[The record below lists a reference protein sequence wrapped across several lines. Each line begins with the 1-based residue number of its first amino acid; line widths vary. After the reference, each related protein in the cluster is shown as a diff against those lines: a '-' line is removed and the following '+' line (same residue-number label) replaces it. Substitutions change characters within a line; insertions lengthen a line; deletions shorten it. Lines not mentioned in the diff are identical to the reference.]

1 MIRLLPRSFAC
12 VVLGVLLFSS
22 PDEKRG
28 FGQEAAPEKQSAKRF
43 QGEVKVQVA
52 LDYLLYLPKGYSTG
66 DKAWPL
72 VLFLHGAGESGS
84 DLQKVKIHG
93 PPKHVETGEDY
104 PFVLVSP
111 QAPTSRR
118 GWEVAALNALID
130 DVVATHKI
138 DKNRIYVTGLSMGG
152 YGTWALAQAY
162 PKKFAAIMP
171 ICGGGEPA
179 KVEGLK
185 DLPIWVFHGGKDQTV
200 PAKRSEEM
208 VDALKAIDAPKVKLT
223 IYPDAG
229 HDSWTETYSNP
240 EAWKWL
246 LQQTKVQTNP

>member
-1 MIRLLPRSFAC
+1 MRLYRRPVRSAT
-12 VVLGVLLFSS
+12 GGQRS
-22 PDEKRG
+22 PNRTY
-28 FGQEAAPEKQSAKRF
+28 F
-43 QGEVKVQVA
+43 
-52 LDYLLYLPKGYSTG
+52 
-66 DKAWPL
+66 PL
-72 VLFLHGAGESGS
+72 
-84 DLQKVKIHG
+84 G
-93 PPKHVETGEDY
+93 PPKHVEAGEDY

-111 QAPTSRR
+111 QTPTSRR
-118 GWEVAALNALID
+118 GWEVAALNALVD

-208 VDALKAIDAPKVKLT
+208 VEALKAINAPKVKFT

-229 HDSWTETYSNP
+229 HDSWTETYNNP

-246 LQQTKVQTNP
+246 LQQTKA